1 MDSIRLS
8 VALAMIALWFGPA
21 RAQQP
26 QLPEQRY
33 SHTASILGIYPDPN
47 GKWLLTWGELDRD
60 NCVRKWNLET
70 MKPMPVA
77 AGLRKAETMTLSS
90 DGSRVA
96 YSLLEEDPTTKQFR
110 YNVRVADA
118 DGENPVLALSIP
130 VHRFQKQWVPWLVCW
145 NDEQFVCICT
155 APAGTDREPDIFIID
170 WKTAKVKE
178 YQRGPAH
185 NGAFFTPSQDGKLP
199 FRSRDCKSIILWDL
213 TTGKKWREL
222 KPRGSRN
229 VRLAVYHESSKMWAV
244 VSDVGCTFFDQK
256 GKEMFQKDDGLY
268 TTWVVPGG
276 RDLWYFANYSGSV
289 YSMDYSPLAV
299 RRAVTVYS
307 PPAGPRPTT
316 TNLIALVPKINWLAV
331 ASRDVPQN
339 LDDESSGQI
348 ALVDLKSRQIRAVI
362 ENDTITVLDPPKPA
376 VHRGD

>member
-77 AGLRKAETMTLSS
+77 AGLRKCRSMALSP
-90 DGSRVA
+90 DGSKVA
-96 YSLLEEDPTTKQFR
+96 YSLPEEDPTTKQFR
-110 YNVRVADA
+110 HNVRVADA
-118 DGENPVLALSIP
+118 DGENPILALSIP
-130 VHRFQKQWVPWLVCW
+130 DSGGSYDVGLLPW
-145 NDEQFVCICT
+145 NDERFVCIGT
-155 APAGTDREPDIFIID
+155 NPGRTDREPDIFIID

-185 NGAFFTPSQDGKLP
+185 DCFLMNPSRDGKLP
-199 FRSRDCKSIILWDL
+199 FCSRDCKSIILWDL

-307 PPAGPRPTT
+307 PPAGPKQQITGP
-316 TNLIALVPKINWLAV
+316 IALVPKINWMAV
-331 ASRDVPQN
+331 TCYDVPQN
-339 LDDESSGQI
+339 PDEEFSGRI